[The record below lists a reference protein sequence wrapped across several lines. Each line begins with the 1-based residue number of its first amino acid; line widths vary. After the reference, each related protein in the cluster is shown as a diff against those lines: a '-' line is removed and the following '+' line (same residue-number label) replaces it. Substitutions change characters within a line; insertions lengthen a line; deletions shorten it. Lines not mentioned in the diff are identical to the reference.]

1 MHLNTLWGSFD
12 PFYPFEM
19 FPSKLLIYIFFDM
32 ATDDILYKGTVRFNL
47 DPFNEHNDPD
57 LWESLERAHLKDVI
71 RRNPLGLDAEVSEA
85 GENFSVGQRQLLS
98 LSRALLRRSKIL
110 VLDEATAAVDVR
122 TDALIQKT
130 IREEFKSCTMIII
143 AHRLNTI
150 IDCDRILLLDAGQVV
165 EYDAPVKLLQD
176 EHTAFSK
183 MVQSTGSAN
192 AQYLRDLAFGA
203 EGDKTEIAAIDGQKR
218 WLAST
223 RWAAAVQFTLSSNL
237 TASQNDLVQMEIE
250 DDNNILKK
258 TKDAVVT
265 LQGVL
270 QGQHDKDIDES
281 LEQAQLPRERWWS
294 TLYKVVEGLS
304 VMGRLG
310 RYKLQ
315 LSDYGIKNEVI
326 DWDHVQM

>member
-1 MHLNTLWGSFD
+1 
-12 PFYPFEM
+12 
-19 FPSKLLIYIFFDM
+19 
-32 ATDDILYKGTVRFNL
+32 
-47 DPFNEHNDPD
+47 
-57 LWESLERAHLKDVI
+57 
-71 RRNPLGLDAEVSEA
+71 
-85 GENFSVGQRQLLS
+85 
-98 LSRALLRRSKIL
+98 
-110 VLDEATAAVDVR
+110 
-122 TDALIQKT
+122 
-130 IREEFKSCTMIII
+130 
-143 AHRLNTI
+143 
-150 IDCDRILLLDAGQVV
+150 
-165 EYDAPVKLLQD
+165 
-176 EHTAFSK
+176 

-223 RWAAAVQFTLSSNL
+223 RWAAAVQFALSSNL

-294 TLYKVVEGLS
+294 TLYKVVEDNHSSNGMWSLGLS

-315 LSDYGIKNEVI
+315 LSEYGVKNEVI